1 MVVLNEANT
10 ITGIIEELRHIQREM
25 AKGSQAL
32 FDAES
37 KVAGAE
43 FAYERALALSFLNA
57 EGTAGERTATSKLEA
72 SQERFE
78 ADMAKAGLNRVKSKI
93 KTLELQQMGIQTIS
107 RLVET
112 ELKVLR

>member
-1 MVVLNEANT
+1 MNGANT
-10 ITGIIEELRHIQREM
+10 ITDTIQELRHIQMEM
-25 AKGSQAL
+25 AKGSNAL

-37 KVAGAE
+37 KLAE
-43 FAYERALALSFLNA
+43 AEYVYERTLALSFLQA

-72 SQERFE
+72 SDARLE
-78 ADMAKAGLNRVKSKI
+78 ADLAKAALNRVKSKF

-107 RLVET
+107 RLIET

>member
-1 MVVLNEANT
+1 
-10 ITGIIEELRHIQREM
+10 M

-37 KVAGAE
+37 KVAEAE
-43 FAYERALALSFLNA
+43 FAYERALALAFLGA
-57 EGTAGERTATSKLEA
+57 EGKTAGERTALSKFEA
-72 SQERFE
+72 SNERFE
-78 ADMAKAGLNRVKSKI
+78 ADMAKAQLNRVKSKM
-93 KTLELQQMGIQTIS
+93 KTLELQQLGIQTIS